1 VFANVTRAE
10 AFLARSMLQRVRSL
24 FWPLI
29 ALASLLEAAAAACLA
44 AAAFSNPIPRG
55 STTYGPTSTTEV
67 FGRPASLSWSIDRG
81 MLIASIGLAVAGLLT
96 YALAAR
102 VR

>member
-1 VFANVTRAE
+1 
-10 AFLARSMLQRVRSL
+10 MLPRVRSL

-29 ALASLLEAAAAACLA
+29 ALAALLEAAAAACFA

-55 STTYGPTSTTEV
+55 LTTYEPTSTTEV
-67 FGRPASLSWSIDRG
+67 FGRTTSLSWSTDRG
-81 MLIASIGLAVAGLLT
+81 ILIASIGLAVAGLVT

-102 VR
+102 AR